1 MPLFR
6 KKSEKAPALVGT
18 WRSTESAD
26 EMEFFPNGELQ
37 FRTPTGD
44 ESTGVMLLTYRIDGD
59 VIVTDQPSQPAEER
73 TRFVVEGDILSL
85 TAPDGTES
93 TWTRS

>member
-6 KKSEKAPALVGT
+6 RKPGKAAEDLVGS

-44 ESTGVMLLTYRIDGD
+44 ETTRIMLLTYRID
-59 VIVTDQPSQPAEER
+59 VPE
-73 TRFVVEGDILSL
+73 SL
-85 TAPDGTES
+85 TG
-93 TWTRS
+93 

>member
-6 KKSEKAPALVGT
+6 RKPEKAADLVGS

-44 ESTGVMLLTYRIDGD
+44 DTTGIMLLTYRIDGD

-73 TRFVVEGDILSL
+73 TRFVLEGEILSL
-85 TAPDGTES
+85 TAPDGTKS